1 MAAPL
6 RIALVSPRGPLYRH
20 RGGAWR
26 RQMRYAP
33 LTLTTLAALVP
44 DDVPAEVALYDEG
57 LGDVPDDLD
66 ADLVGIS
73 AITGT
78 APRSYEIADALRARG
93 VPVVLGGVHPTLVP
107 DEAQRHAD
115 AVVTGYAEDAWPELL
130 RDFSTGRMRERYA
143 QAPGLSL
150 AGRPHPRRD
159 LLPTG
164 RVAQSFTL
172 EATRGCQHRCDF
184 CVVPTAWGGP
194 MQRPVGEVV
203 DDIVRG
209 GAKRLLFLDLNLI
222 GDVGYAKAL
231 FEALV
236 PLGVTW
242 GGLAT
247 TRIADDP
254 ELLAL
259 AARSGCRALLIGF
272 ESLSDDTL
280 AESHKRFNAVRETP
294 EASYR
299 HVLGAL
305 HDHGIAVMGC
315 FVFGFDTDAPDVFD
329 RTAAFVHD
337 ANVDLPR
344 YAVLTPFPGT
354 PLYRKL
360 SAEGRIL
367 TDDWGLYD
375 GQHVVFEPAQMSADQ
390 LLRGTERAWLRTY
403 RWTSIVKRLASS
415 RTQTALALATN
426 VGYRYYA
433 HRLNEYY
440 TCDWQLGLTPE
451 RRAA

>member
-1 MAAPL
+1 MSPTPPRDAPL

-44 DDVPAEVALYDEG
+44 DDIPAEITLYDEG
-57 LGDVPDDLD
+57 LGDVPSDLD

-115 AVVTGYAEDAWPELL
+115 AVVTGYAEDTWPELL
-130 RDFSTGRMRERYA
+130 RDVRAGRMRERYA

-150 AGRPHPRRD
+150 AGRPHARRD

-209 GAKRLLFLDLNLI
+209 GSKKLLFLDLNLI

-247 TRIADDP
+247 TRIAEDP

-280 AESHKRFNAVRETP
+280 AETRKRFNAVRETP
-294 EASYR
+294 EAAYR
-299 HVLGAL
+299 RVLG
-305 HDHGIAVMGC
+305 
-315 FVFGFDTDAPDVFD
+315 D
-329 RTAAFVHD
+329 R
-337 ANVDLPR
+337 
-344 YAVLTPFPGT
+344 
-354 PLYRKL
+354 K
-360 SAEGRIL
+360 S
-367 TDDWGLYD
+367 
-375 GQHVVFEPAQMSADQ
+375 VV
-390 LLRGTERAWLRTY
+390 
-403 RWTSIVKRLASS
+403 
-415 RTQTALALATN
+415 
-426 VGYRYYA
+426 
-433 HRLNEYY
+433 
-440 TCDWQLGLTPE
+440 
-451 RRAA
+451 

>member
-1 MAAPL
+1 
-6 RIALVSPRGPLYRH
+6 
-20 RGGAWR
+20 
-26 RQMRYAP
+26 MRYAP

-44 DDVPAEVALYDEG
+44 DDVPAEIALYDEG

-78 APRSYEIADALRARG
+78 APRAYELAAGLRERG

-115 AVVTGYAEDAWPELL
+115 AVVTGYAEDTWPELL
-130 RDFSTGRMRERYA
+130 RDAQAGRLRERYA

-164 RVAQSFTL
+164 KVAQQFTL

-203 DDIVRG
+203 DDIRRG
-209 GAKRLLFLDLNLI
+209 GSKKLLFLDLNLI

-247 TRIADDP
+247 TRIAEDP
-254 ELLAL
+254 ELLDL

-280 AESHKRFNAVRETP
+280 AESHKRFNAARETP
-294 EASYR
+294 EAAYR
-299 HVLGAL
+299 RVLAAL
-305 HDHGIAVMGC
+305 HGHGIAVMGC
-315 FVFGFDTDAPDVFD
+315 FVFGFDTDDLDVFD

-337 ANVDLPR
+337 ADIDLPR
-344 YAVLTPFPGT
+344 FAVLTPFPGT

-360 SAEGRIL
+360 AAEGRIL

-375 GQHVVFEPAQMSADQ
+375 GQHVVFQPAQMSPDQ

-403 RWTSIVKRLASS
+403 RFSSIAKRLWGSK
-415 RTQTALALATN
+415 TQTALALATN

-433 HRLNEYY
+433 RRLHEYY
-440 TCDWQLGLTPE
+440 TCDWRMTGGWGTGKGE
-451 RRAA
+451 RADIRPTAVPV